1 MLVERQL
8 SGTLM
13 GVGANLAFLGQT
25 SGEPRILRASPAGYE
40 EPSRMRVLTP
50 DVTSVT
56 GPSFAG
62 GRLFVRNV
70 REMAAVGMTP
80 AR

>member
-1 MLVERQL
+1 L
-8 SGTLM
+8 
-13 GVGANLAFLGQT
+13 
-25 SGEPRILRASPAGYE
+25 RIVRASPAGYE
-40 EPSRMRVLTP
+40 ELSRMRVFTP
-50 DVTSVT
+50 EVMSVT

-70 REMAAVGMTP
+70 REMGAFRMTP